1 MRSMKRKDGYP
12 MEYILETRD
21 LTKTYGKKNAVSN
34 LNLRINQGDI
44 YGFIGRNGAGKS
56 TALKMICNL
65 AKPTQ
70 GEVLFKGKSRKEM
83 SDLKGRIGCLIETPG
98 LLYNMTAY
106 ENLRAKCIY
115 MGIKDKDYIGR
126 LLEIVNLT
134 DTGNKTAKNF
144 SLGMKQRLGIAL
156 ALVGDP
162 DVLLLDEPINGL
174 DPQGIA
180 EIREL
185 ILKLNR
191 EENITIMVSSHILEE
206 LSKVATRY
214 GIIHNGEL
222 IKELSHEEL
231 TEQCSECILL
241 ETADSNTAMPV
252 LDRLGF
258 SKYTAVDSKT
268 IEIYERLDEIPV
280 LASSLASEGIP
291 ISGISKKSESVE
303 DYFLRLTSN

>member
-1 MRSMKRKDGYP
+1 
-12 MEYILETRD
+12 MEYILETRG
-21 LTKTYGKKNAVSN
+21 LTKIYGKKHAVNN
-34 LNLRINQGDI
+34 LNLRINKGDI

-70 GEVLFKGKSRKEM
+70 GEVLFQGRSRKEM
-83 SDLKGRIGCLIETPG
+83 NDLKGRIGCLIETPG
-98 LLYNMTAY
+98 LLPNMTAY

-126 LLEIVNLT
+126 LLEIVNLM
-134 DTGNKTAKNF
+134 DTGNKSVKNF
-144 SLGMKQRLGIAL
+144 SLGMKQRLAIAL

-162 DVLLLDEPINGL
+162 DILLLDEPINGL

-180 EIREL
+180 EMREL

-191 EENITIMVSSHILEE
+191 EHNITLMVSSHILEE

-222 IKELSHEEL
+222 IKELSHDEL
-231 TEQCSECILL
+231 MEQCSECILL
-241 ETADSNTAMPV
+241 KTPDPKLASPV
-252 LDRLGF
+252 LDKMGF
-258 SKYTAVDSKT
+258 AKYTMTDSET
-268 IEIYERLDEIPV
+268 VEIYERPEAIHEI
-280 LASSLASEGIP
+280 ASALINSGI
-291 ISGISKKSESVE
+291 IIGGISKKSESVE
-303 DYFLRLTSN
+303 DYFLRLTNN